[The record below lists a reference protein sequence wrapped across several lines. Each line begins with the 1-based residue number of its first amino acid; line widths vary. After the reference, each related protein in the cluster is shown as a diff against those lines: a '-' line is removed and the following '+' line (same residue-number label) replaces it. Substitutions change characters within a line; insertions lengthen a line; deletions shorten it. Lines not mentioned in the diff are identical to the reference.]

1 MKNSKRLALIY
12 VVVQAIILL
21 LLVFVDFSFALS
33 LRRFT
38 IIGTSFEWL
47 GGLGVLLSAYSIRTS
62 LTALPL
68 PKEKGQLATGGL
80 YKYVRHPMYT
90 SVLLLSFGIALLS
103 GQGLKYLLVLALC
116 LLFYYKTKYEE
127 KYLSLKYPSYK
138 DYAKHTPR
146 LIPFTK

>member
-21 LLVFVDFSFALS
+21 LLVF